1 MQTQL
6 IGTITLVIKIDKHI
20 EILLLDNDCVIVPGL
35 GGFMAHHVCAVYNTE
50 TQTFI
55 PPTRQLGFNAQLQ
68 INDSLLAQS
77 YIEAYDISYPEALRR
92 IEDEVTELKQ
102 KIQNDG
108 FCELYDIGVLRLN
121 VEGKIE
127 FEPCEAGILT
137 PMLYGLNTL
146 DIRPLAAVASAEQK
160 KPKAVI
166 SPINNEEPKPIPQLT
181 KHSDKDAAAKDVADD
196 KAKRKDYEPHITIRI
211 STLKHV
217 GTIAA
222 VILALFV
229 FALPFGKMIQ
239 PEISKSYLDTGI
251 LYNILPEGVRS
262 PSSDASR
269 NITFNTAKPVN
280 NDSAKADTTAK
291 DLPAVEK
298 VDVANDLVAANV
310 KVQEAKEAE
319 KKNADAKAEQSNKAE
334 QKAKVEQNTN
344 GSHFFSIVLASRVTK
359 ANAEEF
365 VGKLKKSGFGKAEV
379 VSRANGSKVIYGRF
393 HSEAEAQ
400 KFLRDLRSSAEAFT
414 DGWVMEFN

>member
-102 KIQNDG
+102 KIQNEG

-137 PMLYGLNTL
+137 PRLYGLNTL

-160 KPKAVI
+160 KPKTVI
-166 SPINNEEPKPIPQLT
+166 SPINNEQPKPIPQLT
-181 KHSDKDAAAKDVADD
+181 KHTEKDVDVKDVADD
-196 KAKRKDYEPHITIRI
+196 NGKTKDYEPHITIRI
-211 STLKHV
+211 STLKHL
-217 GTIAA
+217 GTVAA

-262 PSSDASR
+262 PSTDTSR
-269 NITFNTAKPVN
+269 NLTFNTAKPVN
-280 NDSAKADTTAK
+280 NDSTKADTTAK
-291 DLPAVEK
+291 ELPAVDNT
-298 VDVANDLVAANV
+298 DVANDLVAANA

-319 KKNADAKAEQSNKAE
+319 KKNVAAKADQNAKAEQKT
-334 QKAKVEQNTN
+334 KIEQNTN
-344 GSHFFSIVLASRVTK
+344 GNHFFSIVLASRVTK
-359 ANAEEF
+359 TNAEEF

-393 HSEAEAQ
+393 TSEAEAQ